1 MAKKPARI
9 MRLVST
15 DEVTFAL
22 LQRLPNQS
30 HYEIT
35 LHEVPGQPDMILGST
50 CYRSYVELEAYI
62 QQLIRNKKENL
73 S

>member
-1 MAKKPARI
+1 
-9 MRLVST
+9 MRLVAT

-35 LHEVPGQPDMILGST
+35 LQEVPGQPDMILGAN
-50 CYRSYVELEAYI
+50 CYRTYPELETYT
-62 QQLIRNKKENL
+62 QQLIRNKKEDL
-73 S
+73 A